1 MQWRGEE
8 RLDSPLEPLIEPL
21 QFGFMQRGLVA
32 SVLVAVICGILGSF
46 VVLKGLAFIG
56 DALAHASFGG
66 VAIAFVLG
74 LNIYLGAFVFAIA
87 TALGIGAI
95 TRRGRVTSDTAIGVF
110 FSGTF
115 ALGILIVSRIEG
127 YTTDLFGYLFGDV
140 LSITRSDLLA
150 IGALGIVVFLL
161 LAIFY
166 RQLVFAAFD
175 PTVAAASG
183 LRAGAL
189 NYLLLVLLGATIVTA
204 IQAVGIIMV
213 VAMLVTPAATAYLFG
228 PRFPYMISASAAIG
242 ALAAVLGI
250 YVSYYLDVAS
260 GAAII
265 LVATVLFVGVFVVTG
280 MHQKPAGPDEG
291 AARES

>member
-1 MQWRGEE
+1 M
-8 RLDSPLEPLIEPL
+8 DSLLEPL
-21 QFGFMQRGLVA
+21 QFGFMQRGLAA

-74 LNIYLGAFVFAIA
+74 LNIYVGAFVVALA
-87 TALGIGAI
+87 TAFGIGAV
-95 TRRGRVTSDTAIGVF
+95 TRRGRINSDTAIGVF

-127 YTTDLFGYLFGDV
+127 YTTDLSGYLFGDV
-140 LSITRSDLLA
+140 LSITESDLIA
-150 IGALGIVVFLL
+150 IGSIGLVVLVL
-161 LAIFY
+161 LAVFY

-189 NYLLLVLLGATIVTA
+189 NYLLLALLGATIVTS
-204 IQAVGIIMV
+204 IQAVGIVMV
-213 VAMLVTPAATAYLFG
+213 VAMLVTPAATAYLLTR
-228 PRFPYMISASAAIG
+228 RFQHMIAASAATG
-242 ALAAVLGI
+242 ALSAVLGI
-250 YVSYYLDVAS
+250 YLSYYLDVAS

-265 LVATVLFVGVFVVTG
+265 LVATAIFLTVFAVTG
-280 MHQKPAGPDEG
+280 LPKKTSDLDGSPV
-291 AARES
+291 RT

>member
-1 MQWRGEE
+1 M
-8 RLDSPLEPLIEPL
+8 DSLLEPL
-21 QFGFMQRGLVA
+21 QFGFMQRGLAA

-74 LNIYLGAFVFAIA
+74 LNIYLGAFVVALA
-87 TALGIGAI
+87 TAFGIGAI

-140 LSITRSDLLA
+140 LSITRSDLVAISVLGVVVLA
-150 IGALGIVVFLL
+150 L
-161 LAIFY
+161 LAVFY

-189 NYLLLVLLGATIVTA
+189 DYLLLALLGATIVTA
-204 IQAVGIIMV
+204 IQAVGIVMV
-213 VAMLVTPAATAYLFG
+213 VAMLVTPAATAYLFS
-228 PRFPYMISASAAIG
+228 PRFQYMIAASAGIG

-265 LVATVLFVGVFVVTG
+265 LVATAFFLAAFAVTG
-280 MHQKPAGPDEG
+280 LPRKAADLDEDTL
-291 AARES
+291 RTKV

>member
-1 MQWRGEE
+1 M
-8 RLDSPLEPLIEPL
+8 DSLLEPL
-21 QFGFMQRGLVA
+21 QFGFMQRGLAA

-74 LNIYLGAFVFAIA
+74 LNIYVGAFVVALA
-87 TALGIGAI
+87 TAFGIGAV
-95 TRRGRVTSDTAIGVF
+95 TRRGRINSDTAIGVF

-140 LSITRSDLLA
+140 LSITGSDLIA
-150 IGALGIVVFLL
+150 IGALGLVVLAL
-161 LAIFY
+161 LAVFY
-166 RQLVFAAFD
+166 RQLVFTAFD

-189 NYLLLVLLGATIVTA
+189 NYLLLALLGATIVTS
-204 IQAVGIIMV
+204 IQAVGIVMV
-213 VAMLVTPAATAYLFG
+213 VAMLVTPAATAYLLTR
-228 PRFPYMISASAAIG
+228 RFQHMIAASAATG
-242 ALAAVLGI
+242 ALSALLGI
-250 YVSYYLDVAS
+250 YLSYYLDVAS

-265 LVATVLFVGVFVVTG
+265 LVATAIFLLVFAVTG
-280 MHQKPAGPDEG
+280 LPKKAAGLDGSPVQT
-291 AARES
+291 ES